1 MGMNSALLIIDMIN
15 NLKFPQGE
23 KLLQEAAPVAENI
36 AEIKKLFKRHQLPV
50 IYVNDN
56 FGNWKSSWEEVFEHC
71 TCSDSLGRSIA
82 KKLRPDKDDYFVLKP
97 KHSGFYCS
105 NLDVLL
111 NDLKID
117 HLVIT
122 GMAGNICVLFTVN
135 DAYMRGYKIHVPAN
149 AIASENSQINDFA
162 LTQFRDV
169 FNINIDNLTDLH
181 QILSEDH

>member
-1 MGMNSALLIIDMIN
+1 MNSALLIIDMIN
-15 NLKFPQGE
+15 TLKFPQGE
-23 KLLQEAAPVAENI
+23 KLRQEASLVADHI
-36 AEIKKLFKRHQLPV
+36 AEIKKVFKRYQLPV

-56 FGNWKSSWEEVFEHC
+56 FGNWKSSWEEVFSHC
-71 TCSDSLGRSIA
+71 TLEESLGKDIA
-82 KKLRPDKDDYFVLKP
+82 QKLRPEKDDYFILKP

-135 DAYMRGYKIHVPAN
+135 DAYMRGYKIQVPAN
-149 AIASENSQINDFA
+149 AIASESSQINDFV

-169 FNINIDNLTDLH
+169 FNLNTDNLVDPH
-181 QILSEDH
+181 QILSEDD